1 MKSLIIRGVLI
12 AALAF
17 TGNAAMAANS
27 HATNTTVP
35 RAHAPVHVA
44 MPRAPRNPLNADLGP
59 FIQSMLGAFPQYSG
73 LIQNAMRARGSRR
86 SSGSSDWSP
95 TYDNSPDVSVS
106 SAAAD
111 SQAASDAENQ
121 AIQSM
126 NDTNAMN
133 ASMAAAEQMNDAAN
147 AAAIQTEINANN

>member
-1 MKSLIIRGVLI
+1 MKSLITRGILI
-12 AALAF
+12 ASLAL
-17 TGNAAMAANS
+17 TGSTAMAANS
-27 HATNTTVP
+27 TTA

-44 MPRAPRNPLNADLGP
+44 APRALRTPLNADLGP
-59 FIQSMLGAFPQYSG
+59 FIQSMLGGAFPQYSG
-73 LIQNAMRARGSRR
+73 LIRNAMRAPASRR
-86 SSGSSDWSP
+86 SSGSYDWSP
-95 TYDNSPDVSVS
+95 SYDSSFGAS
-106 SAAAD
+106 SAATD

>member
-1 MKSLIIRGVLI
+1 MKSSIARVVLI
-12 AALAF
+12 ASLAL

-27 HATNTTVP
+27 HAYKTTVP
-35 RAHAPVHVA
+35 RAHLA
-44 MPRAPRNPLNADLGP
+44 MPRAPQFNANLGP
-59 FIQSMLGAFPQYSG
+59 FIQSMFGAFPQYSG
-73 LIQNAMRARGSRR
+73 LIQNAMRAHGSRR

-95 TYDNSPDVSVS
+95 SYDTSSDVSVGS
-106 SAAAD
+106 SATD